1 MGNEKVNYLQE
12 IEAMGTIANALDPL
26 PSDSVQRVLGWAI
39 EAFSEKGSPSATKTG
54 AEAVSMANDGKGEIE
69 LEEWRPN
76 DVAELY
82 SAVDPN
88 TDAEKALLATYWLM
102 VEEGETDVDSQSI
115 NSLLKHLGYGVGN
128 ITRAFSSLI
137 NTRPQLVIQTR
148 KTGKTKQARK
158 RYKLTEQGKKEIEK
172 HFK

>member
-1 MGNEKVNYLQE
+1 MKNEKVNYLEE
-12 IEAMGTIANALDPL
+12 IEAMGTIASALDPL

-39 EAFSEKGSPSATKTG
+39 EAFSEKGSTHATKAG
-54 AEAVSMANDGKGEIE
+54 AEPISLAKEGDGEIE

-82 SAVDPN
+82 SAVDPK
-88 TDAEKALLATYWLM
+88 TDSEKALLATYWLM
-102 VEEGETDVDSQSI
+102 VEEGESDVDSQSI
-115 NSLLKHLGYGVGN
+115 NSLLKNLGYGVGN
-128 ITRAFSSLI
+128 ITRAFSGLI

-148 KTGKTKQARK
+148 KTGKTRQARK